1 METEKVFAALIALAV
16 FGAVITNLQKRL
28 DRLVAP
34 WSDTKQ

>member
-16 FGAVITNLQKRL
+16 FGAVLTGLQKWL

-34 WSDTKQ
+34 WADGQH